1 MKHIKYINESF
12 SKEDYYTSIT
22 GDDFIN
28 SINKS
33 IGISTK
39 YFNKVK
45 TLIEDN
51 GITSVR
57 GNSWLVSWINRDH
70 LL

>member
-45 TLIEDN
+45 TLIED
-51 GITSVR
+51 IME
-57 GNSWLVSWINRDH
+57 
-70 LL
+70 